1 MKHLFSRV
9 TGNEN
14 NFRIHSEMSILLRS
28 QDATPLGSK
37 YTTKNYA
44 VCFRL
49 RSERSVD
56 DISSLRLSWPAH
68 SALLIH
74 HLHHPQYLSRLLRTK
89 SFVVT
94 ISMVI
99 IIVVAFQLPVV

>member
-9 TGNEN
+9 TVNEN
-14 NFRIHSEMSILLRS
+14 NFRIHAEMSILLRS
-28 QDATPLGSK
+28 QNATPLGTK
-37 YTTKNYA
+37 CTTKNCA

-68 SALLIH
+68 SALPIH

-89 SFVVT
+89 SSVVT
-94 ISMVI
+94 ISKVI
-99 IIVVAFQLPVV
+99 IIAVAFQLPVV